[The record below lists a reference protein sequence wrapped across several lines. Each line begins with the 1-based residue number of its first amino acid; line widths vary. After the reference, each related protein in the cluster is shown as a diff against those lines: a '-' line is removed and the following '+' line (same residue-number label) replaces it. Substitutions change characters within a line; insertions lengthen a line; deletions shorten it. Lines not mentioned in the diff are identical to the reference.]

1 MKKLTFNLLSILLVL
16 VSFTQVQ
23 AQTLDEIIAKNTA
36 AMGGKDKI
44 QSITSI
50 KMENTI
56 EVMGNESESSTI
68 ILNGKGAKTISDFNG
83 QKMVQCYTDKG
94 GWMINPMAG
103 SADAAVMPEDQYK
116 SGKSQINIG
125 ATFLDYTTKGNKV
138 ELLGKEKLQ
147 NTDVYKVKVT
157 TPNNLTVFYYF
168 DATTFYVIQT
178 STNSEMMGQQMEV
191 ITKLSDFQK
200 TEFGYVLPKTT
211 TVSYGDQFSLVI
223 KLKKAEFNLPVDTS
237 IFDLGNLK

>member
-1 MKKLTFNLLSILLVL
+1 MHK
-16 VSFTQVQ
+16 
-23 AQTLDEIIAKNTA
+23 IIAKNTE

-44 QSITSI
+44 LSITSI

-56 EVMGNESESSTI
+56 EAMGNESASTTV
-68 ILNGKGAKTISDFNG
+68 ILNGKGFKNISDFNG

-94 GWMINPMAG
+94 GWMINPM
-103 SADAAVMPEDQYK
+103 SESSDAAVMPEAQYK
-116 SGKSQINIG
+116 NGKNQINIG
-125 ATFLDYTTKGNKV
+125 TSFLDYTKKGNKV
-138 ELLGKEKLQ
+138 ELLGKEKLL
-147 NTDVYKVKVT
+147 NADVYKVKVT
-157 TPNNLTVFYYF
+157 SSDSLSVLYYF

-178 STNSEMMGQQMEV
+178 TINSDMNGQQMEV

-200 TEFGYVLPKTT
+200 TDFGYVLPKTT

-223 KLKKAEFNLPVDTS
+223 KLKKAEFNIPVDAS